1 MKIERQA
8 PLLPLDGAD
17 MQRGPGERLQ
27 LGRLAEDV
35 IARYYREEFG
45 FDVRAQNLR
54 LGPYELD
61 VIVQRGQEL
70 RIVEVRSSAQ
80 RSFNELSWTLV
91 GKKARTL
98 RKAIREMERR
108 GMLESIESFQV
119 DAALVRWN
127 KGARPSIEIWYDILP
142 GDMGV

>member
-1 MKIERQA
+1 MKRC
-8 PLLPLDGAD
+8 
-17 MQRGPGERLQ
+17 PGERLQ
-27 LGRLAEDV
+27 VGRLAEGI
-35 IARYYREEFG
+35 IASFYREKLG
-45 FDVRAQNLR
+45 FEVLAQNLR

-61 VIVQRGQEL
+61 VIVQRAQEL
-70 RIVEVRSSAQ
+70 RVIEVRSSSQ

-98 RKAIREMERR
+98 RKAVREMRRR

-127 KGARPSIEIWYDILP
+127 KGARPSVDIWYDILP
-142 GDMGV
+142 GDLGV